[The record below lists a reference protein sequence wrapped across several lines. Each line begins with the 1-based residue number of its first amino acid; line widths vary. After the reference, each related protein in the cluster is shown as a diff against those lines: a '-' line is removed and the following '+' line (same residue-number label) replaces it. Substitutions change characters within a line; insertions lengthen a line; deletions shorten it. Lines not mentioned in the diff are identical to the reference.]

1 MSILISRGFDKNPK
15 IKQDIKT
22 MRYRDIIINNVDVLE
37 SQLKTLRRMVQRG
50 ESIKEFTATLD
61 QADERLEKVKS
72 YVQLEP
78 KSPNEV
84 GGN

>member
-1 MSILISRGFDKNPK
+1 
-15 IKQDIKT
+15 

-50 ESIKEFTATLD
+50 ESIKEFMATLD
-61 QADERLEKVKS
+61 QTDERLEKIKS

-78 KSPNEV
+78 KSSNEV

>member
-1 MSILISRGFDKNPK
+1 
-15 IKQDIKT
+15 

-37 SQLKTLRRMVQRG
+37 SQLKTLRRMVSRG
-50 ESIKEFTATLD
+50 ESIKEFMAVLD
-61 QADERLEKVKS
+61 QTDERLEKIKS

-78 KSPNEV
+78 KSSNEV

>member
-1 MSILISRGFDKNPK
+1 
-15 IKQDIKT
+15 

-37 SQLKTLRRMVQRG
+37 SQLKTLRRMVSRG
-50 ESIKEFTATLD
+50 ESIKEFMAVLD

-72 YVQLEP
+72 YIQLEP
-78 KSPNEV
+78 KSSNEI

>member
-1 MSILISRGFDKNPK
+1 
-15 IKQDIKT
+15 

-37 SQLKTLRRMVQRG
+37 SQLKTLRRMVSRG
-50 ESIKEFTATLD
+50 ESIKEFMAVLD
-61 QADERLEKVKS
+61 QTDERLEKVKS
-72 YVQLEP
+72 YVQFEP

>member
-1 MSILISRGFDKNPK
+1 
-15 IKQDIKT
+15 

-37 SQLKTLRRMVQRG
+37 SQLKTLRRMVSRG
-50 ESIKEFTATLD
+50 ESIKEFMAVLD
-61 QADERLEKVKS
+61 QTDERLEKVKS

-78 KSPNEV
+78 KSSNEI

>member
-1 MSILISRGFDKNPK
+1 
-15 IKQDIKT
+15 

-37 SQLKTLRRMVQRG
+37 SQLKTLRRMVSRG
-50 ESIKEFTATLD
+50 ESIKEFMAVLD
-61 QADERLEKVKS
+61 QTDERLEKVKS

-78 KSPNEV
+78 KSSNEV

>member
-1 MSILISRGFDKNPK
+1 
-15 IKQDIKT
+15 
-22 MRYRDIIINNVDVLE
+22 MRYRDIIINNVEVLE

-50 ESIKEFTATLD
+50 ESIKEFMAILD
-61 QADERLEKVKS
+61 QTDERVEKVKS

-78 KSPNEV
+78 KSSNEI

>member
-1 MSILISRGFDKNPK
+1 
-15 IKQDIKT
+15 
-22 MRYRDIIINNVDVLE
+22 MRYRDIIINNVEVLE

-50 ESIKEFTATLD
+50 ESIKEFMDVLD
-61 QADERLEKVKS
+61 QTDERVEKVKS

-78 KSPNEV
+78 KSSNEI

>member
-1 MSILISRGFDKNPK
+1 
-15 IKQDIKT
+15 
-22 MRYRDIIINNVDVLE
+22 MRYRDIIINNVEVLE

-50 ESIKEFTATLD
+50 ESIKEFIAVLD
-61 QADERLEKVKS
+61 QTDERVEKIKS

-78 KSPNEV
+78 KTSNEV

>member
-1 MSILISRGFDKNPK
+1 
-15 IKQDIKT
+15 
-22 MRYRDIIINNVDVLE
+22 MRYRDIIINNVEVLE

-50 ESIKEFTATLD
+50 ESIKEFMAVLD
-61 QADERLEKVKS
+61 QTDERVEKVKS

-78 KSPNEV
+78 KSSNEI

>member
-1 MSILISRGFDKNPK
+1 
-15 IKQDIKT
+15 

-50 ESIKEFTATLD
+50 ESIKEFVATLD
-61 QADERLEKVKS
+61 QADERLEKVRS

>member
-1 MSILISRGFDKNPK
+1 
-15 IKQDIKT
+15 
-22 MRYRDIIINNVDVLE
+22 MRYRDIIINNVEVLE

-50 ESIKEFTATLD
+50 ESINEFMAVLD
-61 QADERLEKVKS
+61 QTDERVEKIKS

-78 KSPNEV
+78 KSSNEV

>member
-1 MSILISRGFDKNPK
+1 
-15 IKQDIKT
+15 
-22 MRYRDIIINNVDVLE
+22 MRYRDIIINNVEVLE

-50 ESIKEFTATLD
+50 ESIKEFMDVLD
-61 QADERLEKVKS
+61 QTDERVEKIKS

-78 KSPNEV
+78 KSSNEI

>member
-1 MSILISRGFDKNPK
+1 
-15 IKQDIKT
+15 
-22 MRYRDIIINNVDVLE
+22 MRYSDIIINNVEVLE

-50 ESIKEFTATLD
+50 ESINEFMAVLD
-61 QADERLEKVKS
+61 QTDERVEKVKS

-78 KSPNEV
+78 KSSNEI

>member
-1 MSILISRGFDKNPK
+1 
-15 IKQDIKT
+15 
-22 MRYRDIIINNVDVLE
+22 MRYRDTIINNVDVLE

-50 ESIKEFTATLD
+50 EPIKEFMAVLD

-78 KSPNEV
+78 KSSNEI

>member
-1 MSILISRGFDKNPK
+1 
-15 IKQDIKT
+15 
-22 MRYRDIIINNVDVLE
+22 MRYRGIIINDVEVLE

-50 ESIKEFTATLD
+50 ESVKEFMAILD
-61 QADERLEKVKS
+61 QTDERVEKIKA

-78 KSPNEV
+78 KSSNEI

>member
-1 MSILISRGFDKNPK
+1 
-15 IKQDIKT
+15 
-22 MRYRDIIINNVDVLE
+22 MRYRDIIINQVEVLE

-50 ESIKEFTATLD
+50 ESINEFMAVLD
-61 QADERLEKVKS
+61 QTDERVEKIKS

-78 KSPNEV
+78 KTSNEV

>member
-1 MSILISRGFDKNPK
+1 
-15 IKQDIKT
+15 

-37 SQLKTLRRMVQRG
+37 SQLKTLRRMVARG
-50 ESIKEFTATLD
+50 ESIKEFMATLD

-78 KSPNEV
+78 KSSNEI

>member
-1 MSILISRGFDKNPK
+1 
-15 IKQDIKT
+15 
-22 MRYRDIIINNVDVLE
+22 MRYRDIITNNVEVLE

-50 ESIKEFTATLD
+50 ESIKEFMSVLD

-72 YVQLEP
+72 YIQLEP
-78 KSPNEV
+78 KASNEI